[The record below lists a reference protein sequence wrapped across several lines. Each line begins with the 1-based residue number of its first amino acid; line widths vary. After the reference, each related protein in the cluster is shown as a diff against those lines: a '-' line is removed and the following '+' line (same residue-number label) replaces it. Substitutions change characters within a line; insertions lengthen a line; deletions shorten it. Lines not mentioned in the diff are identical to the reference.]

1 MVAVDFTTSNGNPRT
16 LDSLHYID
24 PSSRFNAYQQAIM
37 DVGEV
42 IQFYDSDRCFP
53 AWGFGG
59 RIMDGTISHCFN
71 LNGNA
76 SGVEVERVQ
85 RIMATYASALNHV
98 ARAGPTLFGQVI
110 NNVVEIAGQSLHY
123 NSCKYFVLLIIT
135 DGVLTDLQETKDT
148 LVRAFDLP
156 LSILIVGV
164 GGTNFKQVEI
174 LDADNGCRL

>member
-1 MVAVDFTTSNGNPRT
+1 
-16 LDSLHYID
+16 
-24 PSSRFNAYQQAIM
+24 
-37 DVGEV
+37 
-42 IQFYDSDRCFP
+42 
-53 AWGFGG
+53 
-59 RIMDGTISHCFN
+59 MDGTISHCFN
-71 LNGNA
+71 LNGNT

-98 ARAGPTLFGQVI
+98 ALTGLTLFGQVI
-110 NNVVEIAGQSLHY
+110 NNVVEIAGQSLYY

-135 DGVLTDLQETKDT
+135 DGVLTDLQETKDA

-156 LSILIVGV
+156 LLILIVGV